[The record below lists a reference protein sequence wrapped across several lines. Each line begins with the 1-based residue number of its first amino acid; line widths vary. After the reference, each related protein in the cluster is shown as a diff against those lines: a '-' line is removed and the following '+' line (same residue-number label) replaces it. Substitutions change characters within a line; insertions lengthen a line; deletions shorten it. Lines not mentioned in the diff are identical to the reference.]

1 MNQVLKQ
8 VSRYEALDKSL
19 HETER
24 EALIVSIGKLIGCSR
39 ATVLECVE
47 PNLAR
52 MIQLLNRLDDPRN
65 RAPKVASGKSTG
77 FASEQA
83 SGDGSSITG
92 TGHFEGGNLVID
104 SIDTRTLEDI
114 DVSPATSETNTYPAP
129 SWGSASDLGID
140 DLRIGQIVE
149 IDVEDGPDVPYT
161 MDIEQITCDNEP
173 QPLIIGHVSDCKG
186 LQIGDN
192 RITCHIDDIKRIV
205 TQPEERLGL
214 GAAKEALALLD
225 QQDIL
230 DGAEHK
236 RRILL
241 LRRIEQLETDNG

>member
-39 ATVLECVE
+39 ATVLENIE
-47 PNLAR
+47 PNLTR
-52 MIQLLNRLDDPRN
+52 LTQLLNRLDDPRN
-65 RAPKVASGKSTG
+65 RLTKPSPLPKDQREFEEGKAT
-77 FASEQA
+77 Q
-83 SGDGSSITG
+83 DG
-92 TGHFEGGNLVID
+92 LRRD
-104 SIDTRTLEDI
+104 
-114 DVSPATSETNTYPAP
+114 PPQP
-129 SWGSASDLGID
+129 DLGDQCVSVFTNDEPVDEGLKAPAWGAAADISID
-140 DLRIGQIVE
+140 DLREGQIVE

-214 GAAKEALALLD
+214 DTAKAALA
-225 QQDIL
+225 IL
-230 DGAEHK
+230 DAEDVLTPPMHK

-241 LRRIEQLETDNG
+241 LRRIEQLEKDNG